1 MDDQQYSSNRSNF
14 LTNTKT
20 NEILRELLQ
29 AIQIGIKQLSNKMN
43 KIKQKSK
50 SENKFKF
57 TIDVLIPNQKLNE
70 TSEKLAQDLLRD
82 SSASLTDKEAI
93 TQYFYKKKEENKL

>member
-1 MDDQQYSSNRSNF
+1 
-14 LTNTKT
+14 
-20 NEILRELLQ
+20 
-29 AIQIGIKQLSNKMN
+29 MN

-70 TSEKLAQDLLRD
+70 TSEKLA
-82 SSASLTDKEAI
+82 
-93 TQYFYKKKEENKL
+93 